1 MPAWLSQLSAVGISV
16 LHVVAA
22 SIVTADA
29 VLRKRNVRSVIGW
42 VGVAWLAP
50 VIGSLLYLLFGINRI
65 RRRATAI
72 ASRAS
77 RPPIVM
83 AEQRERVGGII
94 GRHAGLVGLARLGWR
109 VTKNPLLEGNEVDP
123 LSGGDAAYPP
133 MLAAIEGARRSIAM
147 QTYIFD
153 GDPVGR
159 EFADALA
166 RAARRGVEVRVL
178 IDDVGAR
185 YSRPSMVK
193 QLELAGVRAAAFL
206 PTTLNILRYMNLR
219 NHRKFLVVDGR
230 LGFTGGM
237 NIREGHVLSRNAK
250 APVQCLH
257 FALRGPIVEDLQAN
271 FAMDW
276 AFTTGE
282 RLEGEAWFPSVEE
295 RGPVIARG
303 VPNGP
308 DEQFDKVLEIILG
321 ALSVATRRVRIVTP
335 YFLPEDALQRALE
348 ITALRGVDVDIV
360 LPSKSNIALVDWA
373 MTPSLPFLIDKG
385 CRVYRTPPPFDHT
398 KVFIVDDAW
407 SLIGS
412 SNWDARSLRLNF
424 EYNIECYDESLAAEL
439 NALVDQKIAGATK
452 IESAS
457 IRHRHVGLRLRD
469 GLARLLTPY
478 L

>member
-1 MPAWLSQLSAVGISV
+1 MPTWLSELSGVGLSL

-22 SIVTADA
+22 SFVTADA

-42 VGVAWLAP
+42 VGLAWLTP
-50 VIGSLLYLLFGINRI
+50 VIGSALYLLFGINRI
-65 RRRATAI
+65 RRKATAI
-72 ASRAS
+72 ASRQS

-94 GRHAGLVGLARLGWR
+94 GRNAGLAGLARLGWR

-133 MLAAIEGARRSIAM
+133 MLAAIEGAQRSIAL

-153 GDPVGR
+153 ADPVGH
-159 EFADALA
+159 EFAEALA
-166 RAARRGVEVRVL
+166 RAVKRGVEVRVL
-178 IDDVGAR
+178 VDDVGSR

-193 QLELAGVRAAAFL
+193 QLERAGVRAAAFL
-206 PTTLNILRYMNLR
+206 PTRLAILRYSNLR

-230 LGFTGGM
+230 QGFTGGM
-237 NIREGHVLSRNAK
+237 NIREGHVLSRKAK

-282 RLEGEAWFPSVEE
+282 RLEGDAWFPSVEE
-295 RGPVIARG
+295 RGGVIARG

-321 ALSVATRRVRIVTP
+321 ALSVATKRVRIVTP
-335 YFLPEDALQRALE
+335 YFLPEDALQRAIE

-360 LPSKSNIALVDWA
+360 LPSKSNIPVVDWA

-385 CRVYRTPPPFDHT
+385 CRVFRTPPPFDHT
-398 KVFIVDDAW
+398 KVLIVDDAW

-424 EYNIECYDESLAAEL
+424 EYNIECYDEALAREL
-439 NALVDQKIAGATK
+439 NALVDEKIATATRLDAR
-452 IESAS
+452 E
-457 IRHRHVGLRLRD
+457 IRHRGIHLRLRD